1 MKNTLRN
8 LVNSSSHWIANVRCA
23 IAFLFFICIGFV
35 ELSRAGDW
43 PQILGPHRD
52 GHAVGEK
59 LPEKFPP
66 AGLTT
71 EWTYKLGGGYAG
83 PAVVG
88 TRVIVF
94 HRIDDEEIVEALDLA
109 TGQRIWR
116 TTFLATYRG
125 GIDAD
130 KGPRCVPVVKDGRV
144 YVFGAAG
151 DLHCVSLDKGTE
163 IWSRSLFA
171 DYAGDEGYFGAGSTP
186 LVIGDRVIANVG
198 GNKAGLVAVDAKT
211 GKTAW
216 QVTDELPSYSSP
228 VIVTVD
234 GKEQGLFVTRLNAL
248 LVDPATGKTSPLLP
262 FGKRGPTV
270 NAATPLVFNNQ
281 VFLTASYNIDC
292 VLATLASPATVRW
305 QDGDTLS
312 SQYSTPIYLNGYL
325 YGNHGREDSPT
336 AANFRCVD
344 AKTGKVV
351 WDKPDFGV
359 AHAILAADKLLVL
372 KVDGE
377 LLLVAATPDGYRE
390 LGRTTIAR
398 ETFRALPA
406 LSQGRLLTR
415 TTENN
420 QGKLLCI
427 RLNE

>member
-1 MKNTLRN
+1 MRHILLPLLLA
-8 LVNSSSHWIANVRCA
+8 LVGDFA
-23 IAFLFFICIGFV
+23 
-35 ELSRAGDW
+35 RAGDW
-43 PQILGPHRD
+43 PQILGPNRD
-52 GHAVGEK
+52 GHATAER
-59 LPEKFPP
+59 LPDKFPS
-66 AGLTT
+66 AGLKP
-71 EWTYKLGGGYAG
+71 EWTYTLGAGYAG

-88 TRVIVF
+88 KQVIVF
-94 HRIDDEEIVEALDLA
+94 HRIGDEEIVEAIDLT
-109 TGQRIWR
+109 TGKRIWR
-116 TTFLATYRG
+116 TAFLATYRG

-151 DLHCVSLDKGTE
+151 DLHCVALDKGTE
-163 IWSRSLFA
+163 LWSRSLFA
-171 DYAGDEGYFGAGSTP
+171 DYGGDEGYFGAGSTP

-198 GNKAGLVAVDAKT
+198 GDKAGLVAVDAKT

-216 QVTDELPSYSSP
+216 QVTDEQPSYSSP
-228 VIVTVD
+228 TTVTIN

-248 LVDPATGKTSPLLP
+248 LVDPTTGKTSPLLP

-270 NAATPLVFNNQ
+270 NAATPLVFNDQ
-281 VFLTASYNIDC
+281 VFLTASYNIDA

-312 SQYSTPIYLNGYL
+312 SQYSTPIYHNGYL
-325 YGNHGREDSPT
+325 YGSHGREDSPT
-336 AANFRCVD
+336 AAAFRCVD
-344 AKTGKVV
+344 AKTGKVA

-359 AHAILAADKLLVL
+359 AHAILAGDKLLIQ

-377 LLLVAATPDGYRE
+377 LLLVAAVPDRYQE
-390 LGRTTIAR
+390 LSRATIAR
-398 ETFRALPA
+398 DPMRALPA

-415 TTENN
+415 TSENN

-427 RLNE
+427 KVSE